1 MDTARK
7 ASMQRFIH
15 IVERGTKF
23 IPSPIKMFLYLI
35 LFVVGISTALYYGG
49 VVLKDPM
56 TGDAAQAMNLLSKDF
71 LQWFLSNMITN
82 YTGYMAFGPVIVMML
97 AVGICEESG
106 AMEMLMRKATSS
118 VREKMVPLLICF
130 IGVMSNI
137 ADNTSIFVITPLSG
151 FAYLG
156 IGRNPMAGMMTAYLA
171 NTSGMAANLLLS
183 NADVLCT
190 GVTNSVLQ
198 QMNMEE
204 IPITSNWYFMA
215 TSCIVMTICCYLI
228 STRILEP
235 ALMDNEFG
243 EASLVERKGEVTA
256 QENRA
261 LRNASI
267 AFMLAILLVVICIWT
282 GILTD
287 DSGIQFVWNNLV
299 PLCFFLFLTFGI
311 TYGVNIGNIKKMDD
325 IRVMAIKATTRMAGY
340 MVLVFIMSQFTA
352 ILSYSNLTRLLA
364 IAGSDF
370 LIRVKF
376 TGIGLIL
383 VFMLLCAA
391 VNVLMTSQVAKW
403 SIFSPII
410 VPIFA
415 RLGWSPALAQAAFR
429 VSDSATNCMSP
440 ISPFLFMMIDIARDT
455 FKCKHTSTSQWLSLL
470 IPSCLIMLVVWT
482 ALLVLWIVLGIP
494 LGPGISVRM

>member
-1 MDTARK
+1 
-7 ASMQRFIH
+7 MQKFIDM
-15 IVERGTKF
+15 VERGTKF

-35 LFVVGISTALYYGG
+35 LFVIVLSTALHYGG
-49 VVLKDPM
+49 VMLKDPM
-56 TGDAAQAMNLLSKDF
+56 TGDAAQAMNMLSKES

-97 AVGICEESG
+97 TVGICEESG
-106 AMEMLMRKATSS
+106 VMEMMMRKATSS
-118 VREKMVPLLICF
+118 VPEKMVPLLICF

-137 ADNTSIFVITPLSG
+137 ADNTSIFVITPLAG

-156 IGRNPMAGMMTAYLA
+156 IGRNPIVGMMTAYLA

-198 QMNMEE
+198 QMNMDE

-215 TSCIVMTICCYLI
+215 VSCIVMTFCCYLI
-228 STRILEP
+228 TTRILEP
-235 ALMDNEFG
+235 ALIGSEFG
-243 EASLVERKGEVTA
+243 DASIVETKGEITPE
-256 QENRA
+256 ENRA
-261 LRNASI
+261 LRNATI
-267 AFMLAILLVVICIWT
+267 AFVLAILLVVAGVWS
-282 GILTD
+282 GVLTD
-287 DSGIQFVWNNLV
+287 DTGVQFIWKNLV
-299 PLCFFLFLTFGI
+299 PVCFFLFLTFGV
-311 TYGVNIGNIKKMDD
+311 TYGVCIGNIQKIDD
-325 IRVMAIKATTRMAGY
+325 IRTMAVKATTRMAGY

-352 ILSYSNLTRLLA
+352 ILSYSNLTKLLA

-376 TGIGLIL
+376 TGIGLIV
-383 VFMLLCAA
+383 VFMLICAT
-391 VNVLMTSQVAKW
+391 VNILMTSQVAKW

-455 FKCKHTSTSQWLSLL
+455 FKCKDTSTSKWLSLL
-470 IPSCLIMLVVWT
+470 VPSCLVMFLVWT
-482 ALLVLWIVLGIP
+482 LLLVAWILLDLP
-494 LGPGISVRM
+494 LGPGAAIHM